1 MAGAA
6 THKHQLDKAVATNGQ
21 QTSMLAELDRLLDN
35 ELLVE
40 GSEMAILVVEPLK
53 FESDGVQPNS
63 HVAGVIANFEQTLAQ
78 TEVEDDWILVDNA
91 AVSQGLTEVGAW
103 SAS

>member
-1 MAGAA
+1 
-6 THKHQLDKAVATNGQ
+6 
-21 QTSMLAELDRLLDN
+21 MLAELDRLLDN

-40 GSEMAILVVEPLK
+40 GSEMIILVVESFKLD
-53 FESDGVQPNS
+53 SIGVQQDS
-63 HVAGVIANFEQTLAQ
+63 HVAGVIANFEQNLAQ
-78 TEVEDDWILVDNA
+78 IEVENDWILVDNA